1 MAKPRKPPQL
11 YEAPSATVIL
21 GPALVWVGLLLLLAL
36 NIGLSFAPL
45 GRAET
50 PLHLAVAVVQASL
63 MFAVFMRLDRASALV
78 KLTAAAGLVW
88 LSFLFL
94 IGSAD
99 FLTRPLISP

>member
-11 YEAPSATVIL
+11 YELPSSTVIS
-21 GPALVWVGLLLLLAL
+21 GPALVWVGLLVLLGV
-36 NIGLSFAPL
+36 NIGGSFLPL
-45 GRAET
+45 GPAKT
-50 PLHLAVAVVQASL
+50 AVNLAVAVVQASL
-63 MFAVFMRLDRASALV
+63 MFVVFMRLNRASALV

>member
-1 MAKPRKPPQL
+1 MAKTRKPPQL
-11 YEAPSATVIL
+11 YEAPSSTVIL
-21 GPALVWVGLLLLLAL
+21 GPALVWVCLLAL
-36 NIGLSFAPL
+36 LAINIGVSFLPL
-45 GRAET
+45 GRAKT
-50 PLHLAVAVVQASL
+50 AVNLAVAVVQASL
-63 MFAVFMRLDRASALV
+63 MFTVFMRLNRASALV

>member
-1 MAKPRKPPQL
+1 MAKPRKSPQL
-11 YEAPSATVIL
+11 YELPSSTVVL
-21 GPALVWVGLLLLLAL
+21 GPALVWVGLLGLLAV
-36 NIGLSFAPL
+36 NIGVSFLPL
-45 GRAET
+45 GPAKT
-50 PLHLAVAVVQASL
+50 PVNLAVAVVQASL
-63 MFAVFMRLDRASALV
+63 MFVVFMRLNRASALV

>member
-1 MAKPRKPPQL
+1 MATTRKPPQL
-11 YEAPSATVIL
+11 YELPSSTVIL
-21 GPALVWVGLLLLLAL
+21 GPALVWVGLLVLLAINVGITFL
-36 NIGLSFAPL
+36 PL
-45 GRAET
+45 GRTKTAVN
-50 PLHLAVAVVQASL
+50 LAVAVIQASL
-63 MFAVFMRLDRASALV
+63 MFAVFMRLNRSSALV